1 MLCRGFVFSNNVVI
15 NGEKFNIWNDNILG
29 YRTLPTN
36 QELIFPGTPFQTIQI
51 GIMKEKPNNYGIW
64 NDYKIIFKK
73 GGKIFNNNL
82 LEWRL

>member
-1 MLCRGFVFSNNVVI
+1 MLWRVFFFSNNVII
-15 NGEKFNIWNDNILG
+15 NGEKFNIWNDNIPW
-29 YRTLPTN
+29 YRTLPTI
-36 QELIFPGTPFQTIQI
+36 QELRFPRTPFQTIHN

-73 GGKIFNNNL
+73 GGKIFNNL